1 MQLLRFI
8 KLLKLQKWD
17 NYLKFVEQMDTSEFV
32 ALELCN
38 DERLAAT
45 TAEKLF
51 TPCSLHFE
59 LREKY
64 NLDEVAGEGDSFSK
78 AKNLMQWLTNH
89 TCYNGASK
97 GWNPDDSLAILDYS
111 FDKGFKR
118 AICCREKAIILTDM
132 LISLGLKAYP
142 LCMRSIRD
150 VDNHFTVRFFYEEQN
165 KWIMLDPSFNV
176 VFKLNGEPLDVYEVR
191 QAFLE
196 GKDVELSGYNFNNT
210 QKCID
215 IYKQGFIKQCLSKLS
230 TWNDCSMDRRQKG
243 KIYDWSRK
251 KEFKTMVLYSY

>member
-1 MQLLRFI
+1 MKIAHYI

-17 NYLKFVEQMDTSEFV
+17 NYLKFVEKMDASGFAPLV
-32 ALELCN
+32 VCD
-38 DERLAAT
+38 DETLST
-45 TAEKLF
+45 TTVENLF
-51 TPCSLHFE
+51 TPCSLHVE
-59 LREKY
+59 LKEKY
-64 NLDEVAGEGDSFSK
+64 SLDEVAGDGDSFSK
-78 AKNLMQWLTNH
+78 AQNLMQWLTNH

-132 LISLGLKAYP
+132 LIASGLNAYP

-176 VFKLNGEPLDVYEVR
+176 AFKINGNPADVYEVR

-196 GKDVELSGYNFNNT
+196 EKEVELDGYNFNNT
-210 QKCID
+210 QKCKE

>member
-1 MQLLRFI
+1 MQILRLI

-17 NYLKFVEQMDTSEFV
+17 NYLKFVEKLDASGFAPLV
-32 ALELCN
+32 VCD
-38 DERLAAT
+38 DEKLST
-45 TAEKLF
+45 TTVESLF

-64 NLDEVAGEGDSFSK
+64 NLDEVAGEGDGFSK

-97 GWNPDDSLAILDYS
+97 AWNPDDSLAILDYS
-111 FDKGFKR
+111 FDKGFQR

-142 LCMRSIRD
+142 LCMRSMRD

-191 QAFLE
+191 QSFLE

-230 TWNDCSMDRRQKG
+230 TWNDCSIDRRQKG
-243 KIYDWSRK
+243 KRHDWTKK
-251 KEFKTMVLYSY
+251 KEFETRLFNY